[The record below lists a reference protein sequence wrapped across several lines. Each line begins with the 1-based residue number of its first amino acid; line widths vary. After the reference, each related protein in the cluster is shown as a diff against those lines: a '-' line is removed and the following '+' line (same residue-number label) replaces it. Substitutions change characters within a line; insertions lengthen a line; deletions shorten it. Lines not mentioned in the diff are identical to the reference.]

1 MLFLSTFERFQSP
14 SIGSNADEVAALT
27 LLKPYAV
34 NSFSAIT
41 FRGFAMNSR
50 ESMVSSMLVLLF
62 AAVAMVLVIVL
73 CERVT
78 RLDYSK

>member
-1 MLFLSTFERFQSP
+1 
-14 SIGSNADEVAALT
+14 
-27 LLKPYAV
+27 
-34 NSFSAIT
+34 
-41 FRGFAMNSR
+41 
-50 ESMVSSMLVLLF
+50 LLF

>member
-1 MLFLSTFERFQSP
+1 
-14 SIGSNADEVAALT
+14 
-27 LLKPYAV
+27 
-34 NSFSAIT
+34 
-41 FRGFAMNSR
+41 
-50 ESMVSSMLVLLF
+50 VLLF